1 MTIEQFEV
9 FNLDPRLLRAVAE
22 LGFEHPMPIQ
32 ARAIPEVLAGRDVLG
47 KSQTGTGKTAAFG
60 LPVLHR
66 FLQAPLRRIR
76 LLVVAPTRELTLQ
89 VHEHLSALA
98 QHTELTGF
106 TAMGGTPPEVEE
118 HHFRV
123 GADWICATPGR
134 LLEHLARGY
143 VDFAV
148 LEVLVLDEADR
159 LFEMGFLPDVRRIV
173 SYLPER
179 RQTLMFSATLPREM
193 QDLARKLLL
202 NPVRIDIGETTS
214 ADQVREEVWP
224 VAHHQKF
231 DLLAELL
238 KRREMESVLVF
249 TRTRLRADKLASR
262 LRRAEFATAVLHGD
276 RPMEERR
283 QSLDDFRRGSARVMV
298 ATDLAA
304 RGLDIDGISH
314 VVNFDVP
321 NAPED
326 YIHRVGRTG
335 RAAARGDA
343 LTFCSPTELAEMV
356 KIEHLTR
363 KALPEKRL
371 EGFAYEEEIPQQA
384 PSTKS
389 RSRQAGDFSNREAGK
404 GPKESPFTKS
414 GKVRRGYE
422 VPDPEKDRR
431 RKKKRKRRIK
441 KRLPHER

>member
-1 MTIEQFEV
+1 MSFAEFGLSAE
-9 FNLDPRLLRAVAE
+9 LARAVAD
-22 LGFEHPMPIQ
+22 LGFETPMPIQ
-32 ARAIPEVLAGRDVLG
+32 KRAIPEIMAGRDVLG

-60 LPVLHR
+60 LPILHR
-66 FLQAPLRRIR
+66 FLATPSQRIR
-76 LLVVAPTRELTLQ
+76 LLVVAPTRELAIQ
-89 VHEHLSALA
+89 VHEHLTALA
-98 QHTELTGF
+98 AHTNLSGF
-106 TAMGGTPPEVEE
+106 TVTGGARSNEEE
-118 HHFRV
+118 HRFRT

-134 LLEHLARGY
+134 LLDHLGKDY
-143 VDFAV
+143 VDFQA

-179 RQTLMFSATLPREM
+179 RQTLMFSATLPPEM
-193 QDLARKLLL
+193 QELARKVLN

-214 ADQVREEVWP
+214 ADKVREEVWP

-231 DLLAELL
+231 DLLVELM
-238 KRREMESVLVF
+238 KRREMECVLLF
-249 TRTRLRADKLASR
+249 TRTKARAEKVADR
-262 LRRAEFATAVLHGD
+262 LRRADFATAMMHGD

-283 QSLDDFRRGSARVMV
+283 RALNEFRAGNVRVLV

-321 NAPED
+321 EAPED

-335 RAAARGDA
+335 RADAQGDA
-343 LTFCSPTELAEMV
+343 LTFCSPSELTDLV
-356 KIEHLTR
+356 KIEHMTR
-363 KALPEKRL
+363 KSLPEHRL
-371 EGFAYEEEIPQQA
+371 DGFDYEEEIPQQA
-384 PSTKS
+384 PRKKS
-389 RSRQAGDFSNREAGK
+389 RSRQAGDFSTREPGK

-414 GKVRRGYE
+414 GKVRRGFE

-431 RKKKRKRRIK
+431 KKKKKRRIK